1 MFSLLVEACIVVIT
15 TTQCACM
22 LAQLFRG
29 SHGDAHPLAGQL
41 HGNVTVSEAVETEL
55 FEQLGGE

>member
-1 MFSLLVEACIVVIT
+1 
-15 TTQCACM
+15 
-22 LAQLFRG
+22 LFRG